1 MTTKEFSEQFDIVYN
16 NIASNQSPGVDEYEK
31 SVFLTN
37 AQNDIIRAY
46 FLNLHNKSLKGFDG
60 NERRQIDFSSI
71 ISTKTIAN
79 FIYDPAGFKEGSKS
93 IDIPD
98 NVLYILNEF
107 VLVDRD
113 GKDTTLVVLPINYL
127 EYSRFM
133 TKPFKRPMKNQAW
146 RIIKSSVNTRRSE
159 LVVGPED
166 KIESYTIRY
175 VRKPKPIILEDLE
188 EGLTIDGK
196 REKTECELDSSIHND
211 ILQRAVELAKVAY
224 TGDVQSHIAI
234 GTMSKTDIGMI
245 GGRG

>member
-1 MTTKEFSEQFDIVYN
+1 MTTKEFSEQFDVVYN
-16 NIASNQSPGVDEYEK
+16 NIASNQAPGVDEYEK

-71 ISTKTIAN
+71 ISTKTITS
-79 FIYDPAGFKEGSKS
+79 FDSDPSVLKKGSKS
-93 IDIPD
+93 IDLPD
-98 NVLYILNEF
+98 NSLYILNEF
-107 VLVDRD
+107 VIVNRD
-113 GKDTTLVVLPINYL
+113 NRKTTLVVLPINYL
-127 EYSRFM
+127 ELSRFM

-146 RIIKSSVNTRRSE
+146 RIIKDFLNTRRSE

-166 KIESYTIRY
+166 QIESYTIRY

-188 EGLTIDGK
+188 KGLTINGLN
-196 REKTECELDSSIHND
+196 EETECELDSSIHND